1 MGMSSLVGVVL
12 CGGESK
18 RMGRDKGLLTL
29 TPGEAG
35 AVHETEGAATRQTW
49 ASRALTLI
57 ESLGIPCVLSV
68 NARQLDA
75 YGDLFGIEKL
85 VVDSGDVPGPL
96 GGILSIHRRYPD
108 KDLLP
113 LACDMIRMDRETLT
127 TLIRSYEETAA
138 DFYVYQLAGND
149 FAEPFPGIYRGE
161 ALERIGGSSLAG
173 PQRLLKTGGLTHY
186 IPTEN
191 ADVFTNVNSL

>member
-1 MGMSSLVGVVL
+1 
-12 CGGESK
+12 
-18 RMGRDKGLLTL
+18 MGRDKGLLTL
-29 TPGEAG
+29 TPGETG
-35 AVHETEGAATRQTW
+35 AAAHETGTAAHETEGVATRQTW
-49 ASRALTLI
+49 ASRALTLM
-57 ESLGIPCVLSV
+57 ESLDIPCVLSV
-68 NARQLDA
+68 NARQLEA

-85 VVDSGDVPGPL
+85 VVDSGDMPGPL

-127 TLIRSYEETAA
+127 ILIRAYEETAA
-138 DFYVYQLAGND
+138 DFYAYQLAGSA

-161 ALERIGGSSLAG
+161 ALGRIGQDAPVSL
-173 PQRLLKTGGLTHY
+173 QRLLKAGGLTHY
-186 IPTEN
+186 IPTDN

>member
-1 MGMSSLVGVVL
+1 MGMSKGDAPAMADRLLGIVL

-29 TPGEAG
+29 TSG
-35 AVHETEGAATRQTW
+35 QTW

-68 NARQLDA
+68 NARQLEA

-85 VVDSGDVPGPL
+85 VVDSLDVPGPL

-113 LACDMIRMDRETLT
+113 LACDMIRMDKETLT
-127 TLIRSYEETAA
+127 TLISAYKETPA
-138 DFYVYQLAGND
+138 DFYVYRLAGNA

-161 ALERIGGSSLAG
+161 ALGRIGQDGPVS
-173 PQRLLKTGGLTHY
+173 PQRLLKAGGLTHY
-186 IPTEN
+186 IPTN
-191 ADVFTNVNSL
+191 DADVFTNVNSL